1 MPSSCRSNT
10 PRQSRPNSANTRII
24 IIYMKQISALALVCA
39 LLCTACHN
47 HTNPAREEHAHEAS
61 SHEHEHAHEHEK
73 FLLASYSD
81 ELEIFLAAEPLS
93 ASSHS
98 EIIAHVTRLS
108 DFKPLD
114 AARIT
119 VSSKLCGNCSG
130 ELSEG
135 EFAFCMEASR
145 AGQDSLTITVEGF
158 RPLSIPITVY
168 ADHHEADQAAE
179 RAQVSSSNGVAFTKE
194 QSWKLDF
201 RTDESRL
208 ETIGQT
214 IKASGRLS
222 PVQGAG
228 TSVIARSAGA
238 ALLSE
243 GALLPGRSVSEGQT
257 LMYISSKGF
266 ALSNLGVRLQE
277 AQAEFERAESEWK
290 RKSSLPESV
299 VSKAELS
306 SAKAAYETARAN
318 YENLAAN
325 ISGDA
330 QKVLSPQS
338 GYIESVY
345 VANGDF
351 VQEGQLLAT
360 VCNDSHLMLELL
372 VQPRYGRSLQS
383 VVDAN
388 ISYEGKTYSLA
399 ELGGRI
405 ISVARSATAASPLL
419 SVCLE
424 IRNNGSF
431 VSGSFADATL
441 LTSGGKEA
449 VCVPQSALIE
459 EMGAWFVYRQ
469 LTPIF
474 FEKTQVK
481 VGRTDGLRAEI
492 LEGLDA
498 GQRVVSR
505 GAALVRLAQSAG
517 GLDPHAGHAH

>member
-1 MPSSCRSNT
+1 
-10 PRQSRPNSANTRII
+10 
-24 IIYMKQISALALVCA
+24 MKKISALALVCA

-47 HTNPAREEHAHEAS
+47 HTESAHEEHAHEAH
-61 SHEHEHAHEHEK
+61 SHEHEHEK
-73 FLLASYSD
+73 LLLASYSD

-93 ASSHS
+93 AGGHS

-114 AARIT
+114 SVPVS
-119 VSSKLCGNCSG
+119 VSSKLCGGCSG
-130 ELSEG
+130 EVSEG
-135 EFAFCMEASR
+135 EFAFCLEASS
-145 AGQDSLTITVEGF
+145 AGEDSLRIAVEGF
-158 RPLSIPITVY
+158 KPVSVPVTVY
-168 ADHHEADQAAE
+168 SDHHEADEAAE
-179 RAQVSSSNGVAFTKE
+179 HAQVSSSNGVAFTKE

-201 RTDESRL
+201 RTDVSRL
-208 ETIGQT
+208 EKIGET

-222 PVQGAG
+222 PVQGAS

-243 GALLPGRSVSEGQT
+243 GAVLPGRSVSEGQT

-266 ALSNLGVRLQE
+266 TLSNLGVRLQE

-290 RKSSLPESV
+290 RKSSLPESI

-325 ISGDA
+325 IAGDA
-330 QKVLSPQS
+330 QKVPSPQS
-338 GYIESVY
+338 GFIESVY

-360 VCNDSHLMLELL
+360 VCNDSRLMIELL
-372 VQPRYGRSLQS
+372 VQPRYSRSLRE
-383 VVDAN
+383 VADAN

-405 ISVARSATAASPLL
+405 VSVARSATAASPLL

-424 IRNNGSF
+424 IRNNGEF

-441 LTSGGKEA
+441 LTAGGQEA

-459 EMGAWFVYRQ
+459 EMGSWFVYRQ
-469 LTPIF
+469 LSPIF

-492 LEGLDA
+492 IEGLDA

-505 GAALVRLAQSAG
+505 GATLVRLAQAAG
-517 GLDPHAGHAH
+517 GLDAHAGHVH